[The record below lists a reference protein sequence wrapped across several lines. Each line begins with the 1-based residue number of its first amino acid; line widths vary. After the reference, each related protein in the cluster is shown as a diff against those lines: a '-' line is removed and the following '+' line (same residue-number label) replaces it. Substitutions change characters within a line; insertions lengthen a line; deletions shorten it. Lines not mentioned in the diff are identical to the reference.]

1 MVVYTDKSKINR
13 NQELTALRAVC
24 EGRGRMP
31 QESNRT
37 GLQEV
42 RGKEGGVQPGGA
54 AKENREEGGE
64 GGGTAADVV
73 GARG

>member
-1 MVVYTDKSKINR
+1 MVVFTDKSKISW

-24 EGRGRMP
+24 EGGGGVP

-42 RGKEGGVQPGGA
+42 RGEEGGV
-54 AKENREEGGE
+54 
-64 GGGTAADVV
+64 
-73 GARG
+73 